1 MDNPKGDFTMNHEL
15 YEEAIHSD
23 VLSEKLIS
31 QLLESM
37 EYSSISFINW
47 SIEVLKLIRVRIERG
62 DKIKDEVSG
71 KIYTKKSFHA
81 FVKKHFSSYIE
92 SQVFADPAKAEK
104 IYFSLEP
111 CKDGEYNLV
120 MAESSKKKV
129 YEWISSLNERFSL
142 VQMISTGIVY
152 IKDIRSNTYQPFI
165 SKNGKYCHY
174 NKETGHIV
182 EV

>member
-1 MDNPKGDFTMNHEL
+1 MNHEL

-62 DKIKDEVSG
+62 DKI
-71 KIYTKKSFHA
+71 FHA

-111 CKDGEYNLV
+111 CKDDEYNLV

>member
-1 MDNPKGDFTMNHEL
+1 MIFILTSIQEDIELFFGVYTELFT
-15 YEEAIHSD
+15 
-23 VLSEKLIS
+23 
-31 QLLESM
+31 
-37 EYSSISFINW
+37 
-47 SIEVLKLIRVRIERG
+47 
-62 DKIKDEVSG
+62 VS
-71 KIYTKKSFHA
+71 
-81 FVKKHFSSYIE
+81 HFSSYIE

>member
-1 MDNPKGDFTMNHEL
+1 MNHEL

-71 KIYTKKSFHA
+71 EIYTKKSFHA

-92 SQVFADPAKAEK
+92 SQVFADPSKAEK

-111 CKDGEYNLV
+111 CKDDEYNLV
-120 MAESSKKKV
+120 MAESSKRK
-129 YEWISSLNERFSL
+129 S
-142 VQMISTGIVY
+142 M
-152 IKDIRSNTYQPFI
+152 
-165 SKNGKYCHY
+165 NGFPL
-174 NKETGHIV
+174 
-182 EV
+182 

>member
-71 KIYTKKSFHA
+71 EIYTKKSFHA

-92 SQVFADPAKAEK
+92 SQVFADPAKA
-104 IYFSLEP
+104 
-111 CKDGEYNLV
+111 
-120 MAESSKKKV
+120 
-129 YEWISSLNERFSL
+129 
-142 VQMISTGIVY
+142 
-152 IKDIRSNTYQPFI
+152 
-165 SKNGKYCHY
+165 
-174 NKETGHIV
+174 
-182 EV
+182 

>member
-71 KIYTKKSFHA
+71 EIYTKKSFHA
-81 FVKKHFSSYIE
+81 FVKNIFLPIL
-92 SQVFADPAKAEK
+92 KARYLQTRLKRKK

>member
-1 MDNPKGDFTMNHEL
+1 MNHEL

-47 SIEVLKLIRVRIERG
+47 SI
-62 DKIKDEVSG
+62 DEVSG
-71 KIYTKKSFHA
+71 EIYTKKSFHA

-182 EV
+182 EI

>member
-1 MDNPKGDFTMNHEL
+1 MNHEL

-47 SIEVLKLIRVRIERG
+47 SIEVLKLILVRIERG

-71 KIYTKKSFHA
+71 EIYTKKSFHA

-120 MAESSKKKV
+120 MAESS
-129 YEWISSLNERFSL
+129 SLNERFSL

-182 EV
+182 EI

>member
-1 MDNPKGDFTMNHEL
+1 MNHEL

-71 KIYTKKSFHA
+71 EIYTKKSFHA
-81 FVKKHFSSYIE
+81 FVKKHFSSYI
-92 SQVFADPAKAEK
+92 VLKARYLQTRLK
-104 IYFSLEP
+104 RKKFIFHSNHVKTVNTIWLWQ
-111 CKDGEYNLV
+111 NLPKRKS
-120 MAESSKKKV
+120 M
-129 YEWISSLNERFSL
+129 
-142 VQMISTGIVY
+142 
-152 IKDIRSNTYQPFI
+152 
-165 SKNGKYCHY
+165 NGFPL
-174 NKETGHIV
+174 
-182 EV
+182 

>member
-47 SIEVLKLIRVRIERG
+47 S
-62 DKIKDEVSG
+62 SG
-71 KIYTKKSFHA
+71 EIYTKKSFHA
-81 FVKKHFSSYIE
+81 FVKEHFSSYIE

-142 VQMISTGIVY
+142 VEMISTGIVY

>member
-1 MDNPKGDFTMNHEL
+1 MQTRL
-15 YEEAIHSD
+15 
-23 VLSEKLIS
+23 
-31 QLLESM
+31 
-37 EYSSISFINW
+37 
-47 SIEVLKLIRVRIERG
+47 
-62 DKIKDEVSG
+62 
-71 KIYTKKSFHA
+71 
-81 FVKKHFSSYIE
+81 
-92 SQVFADPAKAEK
+92 KAEK

-142 VQMISTGIVY
+142 VEMISTGIVY

>member
-71 KIYTKKSFHA
+71 EIYTKKSFHA

-129 YEWISSLNERFSL
+129 YEWISSLIFIT
-142 VQMISTGIVY
+142 IS
-152 IKDIRSNTYQPFI
+152 S
-165 SKNGKYCHY
+165 C
-174 NKETGHIV
+174 
-182 EV
+182 

>member
-1 MDNPKGDFTMNHEL
+1 MNHEL

-37 EYSSISFINW
+37 EYSISFINW

-71 KIYTKKSFHA
+71 EIYTKKSFHA
-81 FVKKHFSSYIE
+81 FVKEHFSSYIE

-142 VQMISTGIVY
+142 VEMISTGIVY